1 MRIVLAIF
9 LHNIIDKIAQ
19 DEVLFNE
26 KYLNRDSL
34 KNVVRS
40 MGSLLIS
47 SESVLKIL
55 KHFNQSILQEIK
67 VCNSEPY

>member
-1 MRIVLAIF
+1 MRIVFSNF

-19 DEVLFNE
+19 DEVLFDE

-55 KHFNQSILQEIK
+55 KYFNQSILQEIK
-67 VCNSEPY
+67 VCNN

>member
-1 MRIVLAIF
+1 MRIVFSNF

>member
-1 MRIVLAIF
+1 MRIVFSNF

-19 DEVLFNE
+19 DEVLFN
-26 KYLNRDSL
+26 KNYLNRDSL

-55 KHFNQSILQEIK
+55 KYFNQSILQEII
-67 VCNSEPY
+67 VCNN